1 MDKTTSTLSMIAVQ
15 WLLVRH
21 HDSSVR
27 ACTGIHWGFNA
38 SILRELANLPAG
50 CCVPCETSTAEKGCS
65 KCFFFKNRCVVE
77 YKTIPRM
84 LWRSSHAN
92 ALEMPGELIIVKS
105 EKPRT
110 TVSTDLPYVPPE
122 YFLNAAAHIFV
133 PTKAIAFI
141 NFWVICKEWKKAVKQ
156 VTSPSRVHLTGFVVH
171 ERGSTGEMPAHEWL
185 LAQRGLDLPPR
196 ALELRANHSN
206 KLFFMIDIYGPSLCM
221 VYIEFS
227 SRKGVPTPTTM
238 RSVPTH
244 FEDFSHKMCPNRMI
258 VFC

>member
-1 MDKTTSTLSMIAVQ
+1 
-15 WLLVRH
+15 
-21 HDSSVR
+21 
-27 ACTGIHWGFNA
+27 
-38 SILRELANLPAG
+38 
-50 CCVPCETSTAEKGCS
+50 
-65 KCFFFKNRCVVE
+65 
-77 YKTIPRM
+77 
-84 LWRSSHAN
+84 
-92 ALEMPGELIIVKS
+92 MPGELIIVKS

-141 NFWVICKEWKKAVKQ
+141 TFWVISKEWKKTVKQ
-156 VTSPSRVHLTGFVVH
+156 VTSPSRVHLTAFVVH
-171 ERGSTGEMPAHEWL
+171 ERGSTGETPAHEWL
-185 LAQRGLDLPPR
+185 LAQHGLDLPPR
-196 ALELRANHSN
+196 ALEMRANHSN

-227 SRKGVPTPTTM
+227 SRKGALTPTTM

-244 FEDFSHKMCPNRMI
+244 LEDFSHKMGPNRMI